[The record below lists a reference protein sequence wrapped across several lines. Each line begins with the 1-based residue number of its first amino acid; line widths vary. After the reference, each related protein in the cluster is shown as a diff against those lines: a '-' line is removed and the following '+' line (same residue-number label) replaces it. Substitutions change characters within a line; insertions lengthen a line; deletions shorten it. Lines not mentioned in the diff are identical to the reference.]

1 MNNPNFAI
9 QKYVTG
15 SDIKRVRK
23 TEQIEKFLK
32 YHIQDNSLYIGQGNI
47 EEADYETSAY
57 EINGADN
64 TISYCRLTVKGDGS
78 HLSVTDAAG
87 NKRNVLTNGG
97 LYNLM
102 AREYQ
107 YNTKDVASASEIY
120 TSSYAVVHQI
130 DGPLIWEKET
140 EEGSME

>member
-1 MNNPNFAI
+1 MRW
-9 QKYVTG
+9 K
-15 SDIKRVRK
+15 
-23 TEQIEKFLK
+23 
-32 YHIQDNSLYIGQGNI
+32 IQDNSLYIGQGNI

-97 LYNLM
+97 LYHLM

>member
-1 MNNPNFAI
+1 
-9 QKYVTG
+9 
-15 SDIKRVRK
+15 
-23 TEQIEKFLK
+23 
-32 YHIQDNSLYIGQGNI
+32 
-47 EEADYETSAY
+47 
-57 EINGADN
+57 
-64 TISYCRLTVKGDGS
+64 
-78 HLSVTDAAG
+78 
-87 NKRNVLTNGG
+87 
-97 LYNLM
+97 M